1 MSASHRGDGLGEGL
15 VCASMRRTV
24 AARLVQWP
32 SRWPFIGPP
41 RGPTMRS
48 LQTSGSPPPGPGL
61 SGGLER
67 AGGRPGVRV
76 GGGGGRRRAGHLVL
90 ALGAAFKPRHAMGYA
105 PLQGL
110 VVAGLEMQAIDP
122 LERAP

>member
-48 LQTSGSPPPGPGL
+48 LQTSGSPPPRVPPASPPATVFTPSLATPLVPASDSSPFGPTL
-61 SGGLER
+61 
-67 AGGRPGVRV
+67 
-76 GGGGGRRRAGHLVL
+76 
-90 ALGAAFKPRHAMGYA
+90 
-105 PLQGL
+105 PLFADFL
-110 VVAGLEMQAIDP
+110 PP
-122 LERAP
+122 LT

>member
-41 RGPTMRS
+41 PGPATPSLPTSGRPPPPPPPPPTPPAPSPPKTRGPA
-48 LQTSGSPPPGPGL
+48 GANAGPPRQGAAGAGRGP
-61 SGGLER
+61 
-67 AGGRPGVRV
+67 RP
-76 GGGGGRRRAGHLVL
+76 AGHLVL
-90 ALGAAFKPRHAMGYA
+90 ALGAAFKPRHA
-105 PLQGL
+105 
-110 VVAGLEMQAIDP
+110 
-122 LERAP
+122 